1 MVRIPPERGQG
12 TRLEVRVGDGAAN
25 PYLVIAGILAAALD
39 GIVRK
44 LEVPAPAVGMAYDNE
59 DAPTLPA
66 TFTQALDALEANE
79 RMREHMSTGLI
90 AIFLV
95 MKRDE
100 IERYTASVP
109 DPSTRDVTDWEI
121 QEYME
126 DY

>member
-1 MVRIPPERGQG
+1 
-12 TRLEVRVGDGAAN
+12 
-25 PYLVIAGILAAALD
+25 LVIASILAAALD

-44 LEVPAPAVGMAYDNE
+44 LEVSAPAVGMSYENE

-66 TFTQALDALEANE
+66 TFSEALDALEANE
-79 RMREHMSTGLI
+79 RMRVHMSTGLI
-90 AIFLV
+90 GIFLV

-100 IERYTASVP
+100 IARYNAAVP
-109 DPSTRDVTDWEI
+109 DPSTREVTDWEI

>member
-1 MVRIPPERGQG
+1 MVRVPPERGGG
-12 TRLEVRVGDGAAN
+12 TRLEVRVGDGSAN

-44 LEVPAPAVGMAYDNE
+44 LEAPKAAEGMAYDNE

-66 TFTQALDALEANE
+66 TFTEALDALEANE
-79 RMREHMSTGLI
+79 RMREHMSSGMI
-90 AIFLV
+90 GIFLT

-100 IERYTASVP
+100 IARYNAAVS
-109 DPSTRDVTDWEI
+109 DPATREVTDWEI
-121 QEYME
+121 KEYLE

>member
-39 GIVRK
+39 GITRK
-44 LEVPAPAVGMAYDNE
+44 LEVPAPAEGMAYDNE
-59 DAPTLPA
+59 AAATLPA
-66 TFTQALDALEANE
+66 TFTDALDALEANE

-90 AIFLV
+90 GIFLV

-100 IERYTASVP
+100 IERYNEAVP
-109 DPSTRDVTDWEI
+109 DPSTREVTDWEI